1 MNEQIQQQTEALRP
15 FLGQYQRRAFAIG
28 LLGLLA
34 TVAGFFIDQ
43 EQFFRSYLLGFIYW
57 IGLPLGC
64 MVILMIHH
72 VAGGTWG
79 FAIRRLLE
87 AGTRTLPLMAILA
100 LPILAGIHQ
109 LYEWSHPEAI
119 AADEIL
125 QHKSAYLN
133 EPFFIARTVA
143 YFIVWGIFAYLLNR
157 WSSTQ
162 DQTADDTSPTRRLQ
176 LLSGPGILVYAL
188 TVTFA
193 SIDWIMSL
201 EPHWYSTIYGV
212 IYMVG
217 QALQTWAFI
226 ALVAVLLAR
235 RPPLDQLLTNQRLR
249 DLGTFMLACVM
260 LWAYVSFS
268 QFLIIWAGN
277 LPEEITWYMTRLEG
291 GWLAVGIL
299 LIAFHFAL
307 PMVLLVSSRIKAR
320 PPILAAVSIGLLIM
334 RLVDLFWITAPAFY
348 TEGGYHSTGFQLHWL
363 DFTAPIGIGGL
374 WVALF
379 FSQLQ
384 KRPLVALNDPRFQD
398 LLAGEEHHG

>member
-1 MNEQIQQQTEALRP
+1 MSEQIQQQMEALRP
-15 FLGQYQRRAFAIG
+15 SLGQYQKRAFAVG

-34 TVAGFFIDQ
+34 TAAGFFIDQ
-43 EQFFRSYLLGFIYW
+43 EQFFRSYLLGFVYW

-64 MVILMIHH
+64 MAILMIHH

-100 LPILAGIHQ
+100 LPILGGIHQ
-109 LYEWSHPEAI
+109 LYEWSHPEAV

-143 YFIVWGIFAYLLNR
+143 YFVVWGVFIHLLNR
-157 WSSTQ
+157 WSDTQ
-162 DQTADDTSPTRRLQ
+162 DQTGEDTSPTRRLQ

-201 EPHWYSTIYGV
+201 EPHWYSTIYGI

-226 ALVAVLLAR
+226 ALVAVFLAH

-277 LPEEITWYMTRLEG
+277 LPEEITWYMTRLKG

-320 PPILAAVSIGLLIM
+320 MPILAAVSIGLLCM
-334 RLVDLFWITAPAFY
+334 RLIDLFWITAPAFY
-348 TEGGYHSTGFQLHWL
+348 TAGGYHSTGFHLHWL
-363 DFTAPIGIGGL
+363 DLAVPVGIGGL